1 MKIKLGL
8 FLLIIPFP
16 FFCEQSHASDV
27 VSSEIGIASWYGTK
41 HHGGPTANGERF
53 DMHDYTA
60 AHRSLPIG
68 TKVRVLNLK
77 NGKEIIVRINDRGT
91 FKKGRIID
99 LSRAAAKAIGFL
111 RVGVAKVK
119 LEVISTPQEAY
130 HSFKNK

>member
-27 VSSEIGIASWYGTK
+27 VYSEIGIASWYGTK
-41 HHGGPTANGERF
+41 HHGGQTASGERF
-53 DMHDYTA
+53 DIHDYTA

-68 TKVRVLNLK
+68 AKVRVFNLR
-77 NGKEIIVRINDRGT
+77 NGKEIIVRINDRGP
-91 FKKGRIID
+91 FNKRRIID
-99 LSRAAAKAIGFL
+99 LSLAAAKVIGLL

-119 LEVISTPQEAY
+119 LEVISIPQETY
-130 HSFKNK
+130 YSFKNK